1 MDHLT
6 RKCIAV
12 KEAETRAKDPE
23 FKKLW
28 RNVLVQLLEKHS
40 NLEGQNEN
48 TH

>member
-12 KEAETRAKDPE
+12 KEAETKAKDPE

-28 RNVLVQLLEKHS
+28 HNVLLQLLEKYP
-40 NLEGQNEN
+40 NIEGQNEDIN
-48 TH
+48 